1 MRGAIFKAIVRI
13 LRPSVSPCSLCAKH
27 VHRHVTETQ
36 LGRKHLA
43 LGRMMCAACA
53 KRIPWVETIACV
65 HCGKSTACADCLRRP
80 LSPLHRNRSAVRYE
94 ASMRQWLAQFK
105 YRGDEKL
112 APLFGHM
119 MHHTLDA
126 DLPGPSSKTKE
137 RPTVL
142 TAVPLSTQRQF
153 ERGFNQAYLL
163 AVHLAKTHTMPH
175 MPLLQRI
182 YDTPKQSS
190 LSRQQRWTMLQHSFA
205 IAPHAWVAFGAWVT
219 TQRLDIPIRIVLVD
233 DVYTTGSTLHHC
245 ATTIQQ
251 AIDRCSFAHSYTFEI
266 EAVTW
271 AR

>member
-1 MRGAIFKAIVRI
+1 MRGAIFKGIVRI
-13 LRPSVSPCSLCAKH
+13 LRPPVSSCSLCAKH
-27 VHRHVTETQ
+27 MHRQVTETQ
-36 LGRKHLA
+36 LARKHLA

-65 HCGKSTACADCLRRP
+65 HCGKSTACADCVHRP
-80 LSPLHRNRSAVRYE
+80 LFPLQRNRSAVRYE

-119 MHHTLDA
+119 MHHTLDV
-126 DLPGPSSKTKE
+126 DPPGSLSKTKE

-163 AVHLAKTHTMPH
+163 AAHLANMRTVPH
-175 MPLLQRI
+175 MSLLRRI
-182 YDTPKQSS
+182 CDTPKQST

-205 IAPHAWVAFGAWVT
+205 IDPHAWATFGAWVT
-219 TQRLDIPIRIVLVD
+219 TQRPDIPIRIVLVD

-251 AIDRCSFAHSYTFEI
+251 ALDRGSFAHPYTFVI